1 MANIGSTI
9 SGFTALQSFTAK
21 VVYAASGRY
30 GVSRSSSN
38 VTFEVGREY
47 TGASFFKGA
56 NRPPKLRIL
65 SVFQPLV
72 AGNPNATNDT
82 YVAFQV
88 YDYTLSVF
96 RGPWCRRATINDALT
111 YVDYFVTT
119 IDSFGRKYG
128 NQYTG
133 SGSSVTTFTP
143 TAPTYSRT
151 ASLTLSTLGRALTVN
166 AGHNPNTFVLGA
178 SLNKMYHF
186 HGFLT
191 IAGYTGTWCFYTI
204 SANGTGIGFNH
215 LLDAAPYNSGTYP
228 NVLPYTNKLISEW
241 RYSTL
246 CNITSGLGYTP
257 RIGVS
262 TTGPIKYH
270 GGIEPEIK
278 FPLGVDGINVVE
290 TEVWCT
296 YDPNDTAN
304 FFLTPLWGPGG
315 NTEESEQG
323 VEGTG
328 AGSYAP
334 AGWYGTSAE
343 NSYAYYSGNGTWL
356 PNSYATY
363 EPAASS
369 TEFTYFGPYRSVPIH
384 EVCSAPPEGRPNT
397 GYYDTAAGFNVG
409 TALFSD
415 SALQNY
421 ITTIM
426 NGSVYYNQTDGV
438 AFMANSVGN
447 SKIDMTSGC

>member
-1 MANIGSTI
+1 MANLGRTI
-9 SGFTALQSFTAK
+9 SDVNTLQSFTAK
-21 VVYAASGRY
+21 VVYAASDRY
-30 GVSRSSSN
+30 EQTQAN
-38 VTFEVGREY
+38 VTFQVGREY
-47 TGASFFKGA
+47 TGKSFFKGA

-65 SVFQPLV
+65 SIFQPLV
-72 AGNPNATNDT
+72 TGNPNATNDT

-96 RGPWCRRATINDALT
+96 RGPWCKRANVNDAWT

-133 SGSSVTTFTP
+133 SGSSVTTFTA

-151 ASLTLSTLGRALTVN
+151 AELTLTTVGRALTVN
-166 AGHNPNTFVLGA
+166 AGHNPNTFVLGG
-178 SLNKMYHF
+178 STNKMYHF

-191 IAGYTGTWCFYTI
+191 IAGYTGTWCFYSI

-228 NVLPYTNKLISEW
+228 NVLPYTNKLTSEW
-241 RYSTL
+241 RL
-246 CNITSGLGYTP
+246 APFCNITSLGYSP
-257 RIGVS
+257 RIRIS
-262 TTGPIKYH
+262 NTGPIKYH

-290 TEVWCT
+290 TEVWAT
-296 YDPNDTAN
+296 YDPNDAAN

-315 NTEESEQG
+315 DTQESEQG

-356 PNSYATY
+356 PNTYATY
-363 EPAASS
+363 EPAAVS
-369 TEFTYFGPYRSVPIH
+369 TEFTYFGFYQSMDPLVVCSVPH
-384 EVCSAPPEGRPNT
+384 EGPPQV
-397 GYYDTAAGFNVG
+397 GYYDAAAGFSPN
-409 TALFSD
+409 TTLYSD
-415 SALQNY
+415 SALQNP
-421 ITTIM
+421 ITTISA
-426 NGSVYYNQTDGV
+426 NRLYYNQTDGV
-438 AFMANSVGN
+438 TFMANSDGN
-447 SKIDMTSGC
+447 GRIDMRFKC